1 MTVQSL
7 VAILYRVLRSLI
19 TLLLCVTVVFV
30 VLRTAGDPV
39 DQLLPQET
47 PPSVMEEYRV
57 AWGLDRP
64 LYVQYLTFIGRPC
77 RAISA
82 FPSPMTCRWST

>member
-47 PPSVMEEYRV
+47 RPPSWRST
-57 AWGLDRP
+57 ASPGAS
-64 LYVQYLTFIGRPC
+64 TGRSMC
-77 RAISA
+77 N
-82 FPSPMTCRWST
+82 T